1 MTEQRLIV
9 VGLGIALGM
18 IFFHRT
24 GYSPGG
30 IITPGLLALELP
42 SPERV
47 AGVFLFAWVVSLVL
61 ELVVR
66 AAGLY
71 GRQRTGAALLIA
83 LAVRVAAG
91 RFLPVADLWVGWVV
105 PGLVGAD
112 MQRQGALPTLGATLA
127 TAMASGM
134 AALLLLGGL
143 M

>member
-1 MTEQRLIV
+1 
-9 VGLGIALGM
+9 
-18 IFFHRT
+18 
-24 GYSPGG
+24 
-30 IITPGLLALELP
+30 
-42 SPERV
+42 
-47 AGVFLFAWVVSLVL
+47 
-61 ELVVR
+61 VR

-112 MQRQGALPTLGATLA
+112 MQRQGALPALGATLA